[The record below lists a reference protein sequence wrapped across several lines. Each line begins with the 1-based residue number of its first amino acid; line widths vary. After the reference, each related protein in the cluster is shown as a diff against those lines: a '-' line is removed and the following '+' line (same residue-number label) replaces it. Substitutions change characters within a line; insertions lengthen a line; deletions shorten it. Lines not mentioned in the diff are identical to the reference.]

1 VTLGPALV
9 LSVLVGI
16 ACTAIYVLA
25 RGHAGGRLP
34 VTFLAAALGA
44 WAGDALGE
52 RLGIDVFLIGDY
64 HLISAFVVAW
74 VGIGIVALVAI
85 LAPAGRQA

>member
-1 VTLGPALV
+1 VTLGPALI
-9 LSVLVGI
+9 LSALIGI
-16 ACTAIYVLA
+16 VCTAIYVLA

-34 VTFLAAALGA
+34 ITVVAASLGA

-52 RLGIDVFLIGDY
+52 RLGIDVLLIGDY
-64 HLISAFVVAW
+64 HIVSAFVVAW
-74 VGIGIVALVAI
+74 VGIGIVALLAI